1 MTKGLQV
8 EYWPLDKLIPYAR
21 NSRTHSDAQV
31 AQVAASIKEF
41 SWTNPIL
48 VDGQNVVIAGHA
60 RLAAAH
66 KLGMAEVPVI
76 VLGHL
81 TDAQRR
87 ALVIADN
94 KLALNAGWDEEM
106 LRTEIEAL
114 REEQISLLDLIG
126 FSDEELQAMQVDEPN
141 IAVTSENED
150 AAPAASSAPPCTRR
164 GDLWL
169 LGKHRLL
176 CGDATDIEDVK
187 HVLDGSLADLAW
199 TDPPYGVDYVGKTA
213 KKLTIANDALG
224 GKFYDFLF
232 DAVSNILL
240 SCRGAIYV
248 CMSSSELHTL
258 YKAFVDA
265 GGHWSTFI
273 IWAKHHFTLGRS
285 DYQRMY
291 EPILYGWRE
300 GASHYWCGDRNQG
313 DVWPIKR
320 PMANVDHPTKKPVEL
335 VQRAIENSSLMGAV
349 VLDTFA
355 GSGSTLVACEKTGRQ
370 ARLIELDPKYCDVII
385 RHWQGLTGGH
395 AVTVDGRS
403 FTESVEV
410 AA

>member
-1 MTKGLQV
+1 MTPGLKV
-8 EYWPLDKLIPYAR
+8 EYWPIDRLIPYAR

-41 SWTNPIL
+41 GWANPIL
-48 VDGQNVVIAGHA
+48 VDGQNVVVAGHA

-81 TDAQRR
+81 TEAQRR
-87 ALVIADN
+87 ALVIAEN
-94 KLALNAGWDEEM
+94 KLAMNAGWDEEM

-126 FSDEELQAMQVDEPN
+126 FSDEELRAMQVDEPN
-141 IAVTSENED
+141 PAVTSENED
-150 AAPAASSAPPCTRR
+150 AAPAASATPPCTQR

-176 CGDATDIEDVK
+176 CGDATDIEDLK
-187 HVLDGSLADLAW
+187 RVLDGSLADLAW

-232 DAVSNILL
+232 DAISNILL

-265 GGHWSTFI
+265 GGHWSTFV

-335 VQRAIENSSLMGAV
+335 VQKAIENSSQMGAV
-349 VLDTFA
+349 VLDPFA

-403 FTESVEV
+403 FTEPAEV